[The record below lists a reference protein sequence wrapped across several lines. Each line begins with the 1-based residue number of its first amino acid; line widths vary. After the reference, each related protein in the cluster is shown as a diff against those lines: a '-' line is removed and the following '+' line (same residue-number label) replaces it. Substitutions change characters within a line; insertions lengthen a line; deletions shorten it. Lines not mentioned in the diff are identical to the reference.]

1 MKSAYTSFLRSVLPA
16 VVLAAASL
24 PVWAGGPPPGNSKEL
39 PCPVCGMLSSNYP
52 KWRTRIFFKGGAIS
66 SFDSPTDMFLF
77 LGDMARYD
85 SKHTEADVTQIHV
98 TDYVQ
103 RRWIEARRA
112 FYVSGS
118 TAKGPMGD
126 DLPAFENK
134 ADAGFFARSAGGKV
148 LNFAQAAKQI
158 SGTQAK

>member
-1 MKSAYTSFLRSVLPA
+1 
-16 VVLAAASL
+16 
-24 PVWAGGPPPGNSKEL
+24 
-39 PCPVCGMLSSNYP
+39 MLSSNYP

-66 SFDSPTDMFLF
+66 SFDSPTDMFRF
-77 LGDMARYD
+77 LGDMAQYD

-118 TAKGPMGD
+118 TASGPMGD

-134 ADAGFFARSAGGKV
+134 ANAEFFARSAGGKV
-148 LNFAQAAKQI
+148 LNFAQAAKEI
-158 SGTQAK
+158 SGTQAR